1 MRKVNKNLVV
11 VILIVTIFL
20 LTALNL
26 IYIYAGNS
34 VEYSLD
40 EVEIECL
47 FTSETDII
55 TEYEIVADTED
66 IETDLLLDNIEE
78 ESKIVDKVVQDSV
91 NSISKIEIPKYQEEI
106 IIDDRLSNR
115 VLDTEVGSSEETLD
129 EKYYRIFGDNSPS
142 QTGHVCYF
150 SSDREARKHM
160 VGFYIT
166 VWSIDENE
174 EWYQR
179 EVYLESHKNLEKTFK
194 CLFAELLELPEEDR
208 IPIKLIGAYNF
219 RDGYS
224 QHTAGVAIDI
234 NWEENAEMTNSGIIT
249 AGYFWKPYENIY
261 SIPPDSEM
269 VKIFKKY
276 GFGWGG
282 EWTSKKDYMHF
293 SYLER

>member
-1 MRKVNKNLVV
+1 MIKVNKNLV
-11 VILIVTIFL
+11 LTLLCVTMFL
-20 LTALNL
+20 FTVFNL

-47 FTSETDII
+47 FTSEADVV
-55 TEYEIVADTED
+55 TEYDITAETED
-66 IETDLLLDNIEE
+66 INIDNIVGNED
-78 ESKIVDKVVQDSV
+78 VTDKVVEDSV
-91 NSISKIEIPKYQEEI
+91 KSISNIEIYEYQEEI
-106 IIDDRLSNR
+106 VVNDKLSSR
-115 VLDTEVGSSEETLD
+115 VLDTDVGSSEETLD

-150 SSDREARKHM
+150 SSDREARNHM

>member
-1 MRKVNKNLVV
+1 MIKVNKNLVL
-11 VILIVTIFL
+11 ILLGVTMFL
-20 LTALNL
+20 FTVFNL

-47 FTSETDII
+47 FTSEAEVV
-55 TEYEIVADTED
+55 TEYDITAETED
-66 IETDLLLDNIEE
+66 INIDLSLDNLCENEDI
-78 ESKIVDKVVQDSV
+78 IDKVVEDSV
-91 NSISKIEIPKYQEEI
+91 KSISNIEIPEFQEEI
-106 IIDDRLSNR
+106 VVNDKLSSR
-115 VLDTEVGSSEETLD
+115 VLDSEVGSSEETLD
-129 EKYYRIFGDNSPS
+129 EKYYRIFGDNAPS
-142 QTGHVCYF
+142 QTGHVCYY
-150 SSDREARKHM
+150 SSSSAAKEDM

-166 VWSIDENE
+166 VWSLNAEE

-194 CLFAELLELPEEDR
+194 CIFAELLELPEEDR

-219 RDGYS
+219 RDGCS

-261 SIPPDSEM
+261 SIPAESEM
-269 VKIFKKY
+269 VRIFKKY

-282 EWTSKKDYMHF
+282 DWTSKKDYMHF

>member
-1 MRKVNKNLVV
+1 MIKVNKNLV
-11 VILIVTIFL
+11 LTLLCVTMFL
-20 LTALNL
+20 FTVFNL

-47 FTSETDII
+47 FTSEADVVTEYDII
-55 TEYEIVADTED
+55 AETED
-66 IETDLLLDNIEE
+66 INIDNIVGNED
-78 ESKIVDKVVQDSV
+78 VTDRVVEDSV
-91 NSISKIEIPKYQEEI
+91 KSISNIEISEYQEEI
-106 IIDDRLSNR
+106 VVNDKLSSR
-115 VLDTEVGSSEETLD
+115 VLDTDVGSSEETLD

-150 SSDREARKHM
+150 SSDREARNHM

-194 CLFAELLELPEEDR
+194 CLFAELLELPEEYR

>member
-1 MRKVNKNLVV
+1 MIKVNKNLV
-11 VILIVTIFL
+11 LTLLCVTMFL
-20 LTALNL
+20 FTVFNL

-47 FTSETDII
+47 FTSEADVVTEYDII
-55 TEYEIVADTED
+55 AETED
-66 IETDLLLDNIEE
+66 INIDNIVGNED
-78 ESKIVDKVVQDSV
+78 VTDRVVEDSV
-91 NSISKIEIPKYQEEI
+91 KSISNIEISEYQEEI
-106 IIDDRLSNR
+106 VVNDKLSSR
-115 VLDTEVGSSEETLD
+115 VLDTDVGSSEETLD

-150 SSDREARKHM
+150 SSDREARNHM

>member
-1 MRKVNKNLVV
+1 MIKVNKNLV
-11 VILIVTIFL
+11 LTLLCVTMFL
-20 LTALNL
+20 FTVFNL

-47 FTSETDII
+47 FTSEADVVTEYDII
-55 TEYEIVADTED
+55 AETED
-66 IETDLLLDNIEE
+66 INIDNIVGNED
-78 ESKIVDKVVQDSV
+78 VTDRVVEDSV
-91 NSISKIEIPKYQEEI
+91 KSISNIEISEYQEEI
-106 IIDDRLSNR
+106 VVNDKLSSR
-115 VLDTEVGSSEETLD
+115 VLDTDVGSSEETLD

-142 QTGHVCYF
+142 QTGQVCYF
-150 SSDREARKHM
+150 SSDREARNHM
-160 VGFYIT
+160 GGFYIT

>member
-1 MRKVNKNLVV
+1 MKKVNKNLVFA
-11 VILIVTIFL
+11 LLGLTMFL
-20 LTALNL
+20 FTAFNL

-47 FTSETDII
+47 FTSEAEVVVGYNI
-55 TEYEIVADTED
+55 TAETED
-66 IETDLLLDNIEE
+66 ISGDFVSENIDTDIL
-78 ESKIVDKVVQDSV
+78 DKVVQDSV
-91 NSISKIEIPKYQEEI
+91 KSISNIEIPKYQEEVI
-106 IIDDRLSNR
+106 VNDNLSSR
-115 VLDTEVGSSEETLD
+115 VLDSEVGSSEETLD
-129 EKYYRIFGDNSPS
+129 DKYYRIFGENSPS
-142 QTGHVCYF
+142 QTGHVCYYPNN
-150 SSDREARKHM
+150 STAKEDM

-166 VWSIDENE
+166 VWSLDDEE
-174 EWYQR
+174 LWYQR
-179 EVYLESHKNLEKTFK
+179 EVYLETHKNLEKTFK
-194 CLFAELLELPEEDR
+194 CIFAELLELPEEDR
-208 IPIKLIGAYNF
+208 IPIKLIGCYNF

-276 GFGWGG
+276 GFAWGG

>member
-1 MRKVNKNLVV
+1 MIKVNKNLV
-11 VILIVTIFL
+11 LTLLCVTMFL
-20 LTALNL
+20 FTVFNL

-47 FTSETDII
+47 FTSEADVV
-55 TEYEIVADTED
+55 TEYDITAETED
-66 IETDLLLDNIEE
+66 INIDNIVGNED
-78 ESKIVDKVVQDSV
+78 VTDRVVEDSV
-91 NSISKIEIPKYQEEI
+91 KSISNIEISEYQEEI
-106 IIDDRLSNR
+106 VVNDKLSSR
-115 VLDTEVGSSEETLD
+115 VLDTDVGSSEETLD

-276 GFGWGG
+276 GFAWGG